1 MRRSSAVGA
10 DASMKV
16 VVTYVPESRRFEAT
30 VSGSDEV
37 AFLDVAPGSTLWIL
51 RHTEV
56 PKSLQGRGIGTELVR
71 QALAHVRRLGAS
83 VKPVCPFTASYI
95 IRHPEEADL
104 VRPEDLYM
112 VQR

>member
-1 MRRSSAVGA
+1 MRRSSAVGV

-30 VSGSDEV
+30 VPGSDEV
-37 AFLDVAPGSTLWIL
+37 AFLDVAPGATLWIL

-56 PKSLQGRGIGTELVR
+56 PQSLQGRGVGTELVR
-71 QALAHVRRLGAS
+71 QALAHLRDLGAI
-83 VKPVCPFTASYI
+83 VKPVCPFTATYI
-95 IRHPEEADL
+95 MRHPEEANL
-104 VRPEDLYM
+104 VRPQDLHM

>member
-1 MRRSSAVGA
+1 MSKSSAVGA

-37 AFLDVAPGSTLWIL
+37 AFLDVSAASTLWIL
-51 RHTEV
+51 RYAEV

-71 QALAHVRRLGAS
+71 QALAHVRELGAS
-83 VKPVCPFTASYI
+83 VKPVCGFTASYI
-95 IRHPEEADL
+95 MRHPEEADL
-104 VRPEDLYM
+104 VRPVDLHM